1 VDAMNCLQFEENVH
15 GLVRLEILDLAVRDR
30 ALDHAAACPSCAAL
44 LADVQTWVEISEEDA
59 DDARREETPKP
70 VELALLAAFR
80 QQHRQRRA
88 WRQSLQWAS
97 MGAVAAGLLLAA
109 AITYPKWSAEIL
121 RRPVAVSTSAVQKS
135 GQSSVTLPAE
145 NSEGGQLA
153 DADSM
158 ANFVPVPYSDPLDSD
173 DPGLVV
179 HVALTRGSLGELGYP
194 VDKAHAA
201 EVVQADVLV
210 GEDGWPRAVR
220 LLQ

>member
-1 VDAMNCLQFEENVH
+1 MSCLQFEENVH

-30 ALDHAAACPSCAAL
+30 ALDHAAACQSCGAL
-44 LADVQTWVEISEEDA
+44 LAEVETCVEISEEDA
-59 DDARREETPKP
+59 QDASREETPKH

-88 WRQSLQWAS
+88 WKQSLQWLS
-97 MGAVAAGLLLAA
+97 VGAVAAGLLLAA

-121 RRPVAVSTSAVQKS
+121 RRPVAVSNSPVQKN
-135 GQSSVTLPAE
+135 GPGSVALPAE
-145 NSEGGQLA
+145 NSEGSQLA

-158 ANFVPVPYSDPLDSD
+158 ANFVPVPNGDPLDSD
-173 DPGLVV
+173 GPGLVV

-194 VDKAHAA
+194 VDKAHAT

>member
-1 VDAMNCLQFEENVH
+1 VDAMSCLQFEENVH
-15 GLVRLEILDLAVRDR
+15 GLVRLEILDLAARDR
-30 ALDHAAACPSCAAL
+30 ALDHAAVCPSCGAL
-44 LADVQTWVEISEEDA
+44 LAEVETWVEISEEDA
-59 DDARREETPKP
+59 HDASREETPIH

-88 WRQSLQWAS
+88 WKQSLQWIS

-121 RRPVAVSTSAVQKS
+121 RRPVAVSNSPVQKS
-135 GQSSVTLPAE
+135 AQGSIALPAE
-145 NSEGGQLA
+145 NSEGSQLA
-153 DADSM
+153 DTDSM
-158 ANFVPVPYSDPLDSD
+158 ANFVPVPNGDPLDSD

-179 HVALTRGSLGELGYP
+179 HVALTRGSLGELGFP
-194 VDKAHAA
+194 VDKAHAT